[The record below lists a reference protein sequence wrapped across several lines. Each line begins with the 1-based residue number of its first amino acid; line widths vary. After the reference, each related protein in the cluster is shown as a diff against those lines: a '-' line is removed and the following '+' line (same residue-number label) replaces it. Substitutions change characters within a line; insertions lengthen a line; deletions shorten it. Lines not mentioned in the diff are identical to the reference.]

1 MVALSVY
8 GRSRPV
14 AQDRQKI
21 APSVAPVHSSGAFRS
36 DGSPS
41 RGGAVALT
49 IPTKLIEGH
58 EKQVSRVARMRQEYL
73 DSDR

>member
-14 AQDRQKI
+14 AQGRAKDN
-21 APSVAPVHSSGAFRS
+21 AFSGAGAFICCARP
-36 DGSPS
+36 DGSPP
-41 RGGAVALT
+41 RAGAVALT

-58 EKQVSRVARMRQEYL
+58 EKQVSRVARRRQEYL

>member
-8 GRSRPV
+8 GHSRPV
-14 AQDRQKI
+14 AQDRAKDS
-21 APSVAPVHSSGAFRS
+21 AFSGAGAFIWCVRS

-58 EKQVSRVARMRQEYL
+58 EKQVSRVARRRQEYL

>member
-14 AQDRQKI
+14 AQGF
-21 APSVAPVHSSGAFRS
+21 SGAGAFICCARP
-36 DGSPS
+36 DGSPP
-41 RGGAVALT
+41 RAGTVALT

-58 EKQVSRVARMRQEYL
+58 EKQVSRVARRRQEYL

>member
-8 GRSRPV
+8 GRSRV
-14 AQDRQKI
+14 RTQDRAKNS
-21 APSVAPVHSSGAFRS
+21 AFSAAGAFICWTRS

-41 RGGAVALT
+41 RAGAVALT

-58 EKQVSRVARMRQEYL
+58 EKQASRVARGPAWGCGA
-73 DSDR
+73 